1 MDQVKAVRVT
11 GQYCGFWFSDNPMED
26 KSLTDTTPLDVVW
39 VINLGGVR
47 VDRVKL
53 NHPEQ
58 LAIKG
63 TKSTTEYLV
72 PRC

>member
-1 MDQVKAVRVT
+1 
-11 GQYCGFWFSDNPMED
+11 MED

-47 VDRVKL
+47 VDHGKL

-63 TKSTTEYLV
+63 TKSDTEYLV

>member
-1 MDQVKAVRVT
+1 
-11 GQYCGFWFSDNPMED
+11 MED
-26 KSLTDTTPLDVVW
+26 KSLTDITPLDGVW
-39 VINLGGVR
+39 VINLGCVR
-47 VDRVKL
+47 VDRVKP

-63 TKSTTEYLV
+63 TKSNTEYLV

>member
-11 GQYCGFWFSDNPMED
+11 SQYCGFGLGDNPMEE

-39 VINLGGVR
+39 VMNLGGAR
-47 VDRVKL
+47 VDRVIP

-63 TKSTTEYLV
+63 TKSDTEYLV

>member
-11 GQYCGFWFSDNPMED
+11 SQWCGFGLCDNPMED
-26 KSLTDTTPLDVVW
+26 KSLIDITPLDVAW

-53 NHPEQ
+53 NHLEQ

-63 TKSTTEYLV
+63 TKSNTEYLV
-72 PRC
+72 PRW

>member
-11 GQYCGFWFSDNPMED
+11 SQYCVFFGDNPMED
-26 KSLTDTTPLDVVW
+26 KSLTDTTPLDGVW
-39 VINLGGVR
+39 VINLGSVR

-63 TKSTTEYLV
+63 TNLIWNF
-72 PRC
+72 

>member
-1 MDQVKAVRVT
+1 MVEKPLA
-11 GQYCGFWFSDNPMED
+11 EI
-26 KSLTDTTPLDVVW
+26 TPLDGVW

-47 VDRVKL
+47 VDRFEL

-63 TKSTTEYLV
+63 TSLI
-72 PRC
+72 R

>member
-1 MDQVKAVRVT
+1 
-11 GQYCGFWFSDNPMED
+11 MED

-39 VINLGGVR
+39 VINLGGAR
-47 VDRVKL
+47 VARVKL
-53 NHPEQ
+53 NHSEQ

-63 TKSTTEYLV
+63 TKSNTENLV

>member
-1 MDQVKAVRVT
+1 
-11 GQYCGFWFSDNPMED
+11 MED

-63 TKSTTEYLV
+63 TKSNTEYSV